1 MSYAQTVDAARRL
14 AILLALYFAP
24 GYRLPAATVR
34 DQVALTGYVASM
46 DRIAVDLAW
55 LAEQGLVES
64 TGAVARLTARGE
76 DVALGRAQT
85 PGVRRPAPGDA

>member
-1 MSYAQTVDAARRL
+1 MNYAQTVESARRL

-24 GYRLPAATVR
+24 GYRLPASAVR
-34 DQVALTGYVASM
+34 DQVELTGYVASM
-46 DRIAVDLAW
+46 DRIASDLAW
-55 LAEQGLVES
+55 LTEQGLVES
-64 TGAVARLTARGE
+64 TGTVARLTSRGE